1 MLSDTARKPA
11 RGGLSYLCQSFV
23 LGAMLAPLWF
33 SNDVL
38 ALEFYC
44 ESPDEARY
52 LRAEIPGSERLC
64 EVTVNYEN
72 TGERRVLWY
81 AEHDTLFC
89 SAKIYAL
96 KDKYE
101 NQWNFTCEQWPDLD
115 GIDQLSPSNRQI
127 LDTQLRAVIEKGKS
141 ANPGFKVNSV
151 KAVASTLLDKQPGT
165 LAIQFL
171 LSSGDLTQVIVDD
184 GSSWELVST
193 VKDLASHVS
202 ADIPVTTAFIS
213 SVSDSGALEIQTTL
227 QSEAAQNCFGN
238 QVIAASAQNSVNP
251 QTSHEYICDASIL
264 AENDVQ

>member
-1 MLSDTARKPA
+1 MLSDTVRKSA
-11 RGGLSYLCQSFV
+11 RGGLSHLCRTFV
-23 LGAMLAPLWF
+23 LGAMMAPLWF
-33 SNDVL
+33 SNDVS

-44 ESPDEARY
+44 EAPGDVRY
-52 LRAEIPGSERLC
+52 LRAEIPGAERLC

-81 AEHDTLFC
+81 AENDTLFC

-101 NQWNFTCEQWPDLD
+101 NQWKFNCEQWPDLD

-127 LDTQLRAVIEKGKS
+127 LDTQLRAMIEQGKS

-151 KAVASTLLDKQPGT
+151 KAVASTLFDKQPGT
-165 LAIQFL
+165 LALQFF

-184 GSSWELVST
+184 GSSWELVAT

-202 ADIPVTTAFIS
+202 ADIPVNTAFIS

-227 QSEAAQNCFGN
+227 QSAAAQNCFGN
-238 QVIAASAQNSVNP
+238 QVITASAENSVSA

-264 AENDVQ
+264 AENDAE